1 MQELGTKIKESLE
14 SVLPISLI
22 VIILSFTPLFSM
34 TSREYIV
41 FIIAT
46 IFLIFGI
53 SLFNLGADM
62 AMQPIGEQVGSGL
75 SKNKKIGILITVVF
89 LLGCL
94 ITIAEPDLSVLAEQ
108 VATINGTLLKICVSI
123 GVGILLIVSVL
134 RMIFQKSLSYILMLF
149 YMIAF
154 AFALLVTLN
163 GKTFLLPVSFDS
175 GGVTTGPITVPFIM
189 ALGVGISNV
198 IGGSKAKENSFGL
211 VALSSIGPIIMVLVL
226 SLFSKGNLD
235 YTLPEGYI
243 MKENILRSVGI
254 AILSTFKEVL
264 ISIGLIVIFFICC
277 QIIFLKLPKK
287 KIKKIAFGIIYTV
300 IGLVMFLASATIA
313 YMPIGY
319 KLGSSLANVNKYIL
333 IPFGLLIGA
342 VVVFAEPAIR
352 VLTHQVEEITG
363 GYISNKQMLF
373 GLAIGV
379 SLALGLSMVRIIFDF
394 NIMYYL
400 VPGYII
406 SLSLS
411 LFVPPIYTAIAFDS
425 GGVASGPMASS
436 FILPFAVGACSIIQ
450 GEQAILNDAFGIV
463 AMVALAPLITIQ
475 LLGFKAITSN
485 RIHEKYAMRILL
497 DEDDAQIINF

>member
-1 MQELGTKIKESLE
+1 
-14 SVLPISLI
+14 
-22 VIILSFTPLFSM
+22 
-34 TSREYIV
+34 
-41 FIIAT
+41 
-46 IFLIFGI
+46 
-53 SLFNLGADM
+53 
-62 AMQPIGEQVGSGL
+62 
-75 SKNKKIGILITVVF
+75 
-89 LLGCL
+89 
-94 ITIAEPDLSVLAEQ
+94 
-108 VATINGTLLKICVSI
+108 
-123 GVGILLIVSVL
+123 
-134 RMIFQKSLSYILMLF
+134 
-149 YMIAF
+149 
-154 AFALLVTLN
+154 
-163 GKTFLLPVSFDS
+163 
-175 GGVTTGPITVPFIM
+175 
-189 ALGVGISNV
+189 
-198 IGGSKAKENSFGL
+198 
-211 VALSSIGPIIMVLVL
+211 MVLVL

-463 AMVALAPLITIQ
+463 AMVALAPLMTIQ